1 MYARKGGHSTKC
13 ASELGQRRSVIAA
26 DTEREREWRL
36 LRRPMAREAEAH
48 NLSNVDA
55 KPLTLPCSVI
65 AHLTKPPL

>member
-13 ASELGQRRSVIAA
+13 ASESGQRQSVIAA
-26 DTEREREWRL
+26 DTERERENGDCHVVQCD
-36 LRRPMAREAEAH
+36 AEAN

-65 AHLTKPPL
+65 AHLTKLPL